1 MKHELTEEVRLAL
14 YHLLQV
20 ASKNKVIVTGFT
32 FTGDPPAIT
41 SFGNCTDHADIKL
54 YQGLCDM
61 YEEKKRAGLV
71 LIEDVQKPV

>member
-1 MKHELTEEVRLAL
+1 MKYELPEEVKLAL

-20 ASKNKVIVTGFT
+20 ASKYNTIVAGFA
-32 FTGDPPAIT
+32 FMGEPPAIT
-41 SFGNCTDHADIKL
+41 SFGNCVDHADIKL

-71 LIEDVQKPV
+71 LVEDVQKPV